1 VGLGIAVLIDRSST
15 MLPAITIFMTMA
27 ELAVVAVVPWAT
39 HAVRLK
45 VMQGLA
51 LAGVL
56 LMLGQA

>member
-1 VGLGIAVLIDRSST
+1 
-15 MLPAITIFMTMA
+15 MLPAITILMTMA
-27 ELAVVAVVPWAT
+27 ELAVVAVVSWAT

-56 LMLGQA
+56 LMLGLA

>member
-1 VGLGIAVLIDRSST
+1 LGLGIAVLIDRSST
-15 MLPAITIFMTMA
+15 MLPAITILMTMA

-39 HAVRLK
+39 HPVRLK

-56 LMLGQA
+56 LMLGLA